1 MQITAT
7 LATAA
12 LATATLAGGLAGAAI
27 HATTATTVRVECP
40 APAPAPA
47 GNDDMRR
54 FMERPAPPITG
65 SRQF

>member
-7 LATAA
+7 LAATA
-12 LATATLAGGLAGAAI
+12 LATAALTGGVAGAAI
-27 HATTATTVRVECP
+27 HAATTTTIRVECP
-40 APAPAPA
+40 AAPPTPA
-47 GNDDMRR
+47 GDDDMRR

>member
-7 LATAA
+7 LA
-12 LATATLAGGLAGAAI
+12 ATAVSTALLAGGVAGAAL
-27 HATTATTVRVECP
+27 HAVTTTTVRVECP
-40 APAPAPA
+40 AVPPATV
-47 GNDDMRR
+47 GGDDMRR